1 MRLYF
6 LYHTYM
12 SEAEIN
18 TNLNKEQKQAV
29 EHDNGPLLI
38 VAGAGTGKTTVVTE
52 RIHWLI
58 ENKKLKTDEILAL
71 TFTDKAAGEM
81 EERVDK
87 LLPYGYVDLWISTF
101 HSFCERILKAH
112 ALDIG
117 LPSDFKLINET
128 ESWLLVKKN
137 LDKFTLDYY
146 KPLGNP
152 TKFIHALLKHFSR
165 CKDEEIYAD
174 DYLKYAEELN
184 LNLDNP
190 DKAKHIGDDINVEE
204 LTQEAKRI
212 QEIADAYH
220 IYQQVLLEHNAL
232 DFGDVISYTLK
243 LFKTRPKILKLYQK
257 QFKYILVDEFQDTN
271 WAQYELV
278 KLLAGQDKNITV
290 VGDDDQSI
298 YKFRGASVSNILNFK
313 KDFPEAREIFLQ
325 TNYRNPQVIL
335 DASYDFIQL
344 NNPDRLEVKLQ
355 EQGNKLNKK
364 LTAIDKQRAGIY
376 DWQFLSDLES
386 EVDFVINKII
396 ELNSVN
402 AEFTWNDFAILVRS
416 NDAAGD
422 FIQELEKREVPYQF
436 LAARGLYL
444 KPVIRDIVN
453 YLRLLDDYR
462 ESPAL
467 YRILSMPVLD
477 IPQYQIAN
485 LMYWAGRKNWSLF
498 EIIKN
503 ISTLA
508 NIQPKTVTEIN
519 KLTSWLD
526 KHTLLAREKSVWPVV
541 ISFLQDSGYIKYV
554 ESLSPLESKQQFS
567 YLNQFAQKIKEFEKA
582 SDENKI
588 SDFLT
593 EFEMELEAGDMGTL
607 SWDPDEGP
615 EMIKIMTIHSAK
627 GLEFPYVF
635 IPNMVDKRFPTITR
649 RDPIDIP
656 EALIKDILPTGDSHV
671 QEERRLLYVAMTRA
685 KTGLFLTGAADYGGT
700 RGKKPSQFI
709 TELNFLGES
718 SGHASVQENKILS
731 SKKIKQAKN
740 SVKAEIIKTHNHTST
755 PDKFSFTQL
764 EAFSKCPL
772 QYKYAHI
779 LRIPVRGKHTFSFGK
794 SMHATLQKFFEL
806 VRNQATNQQGDLFA
820 THQATGEITASLKD
834 LLNFYEESWID
845 DWYDNKK
852 HHDDYKAQGKK
863 ALEDFYAEWSQRK
876 PVPEFLEKGF
886 NVKIGDYT
894 IRGVIDRVDRLAN
907 NKIEII
913 DYKTGTSKDLEDLGT
928 AKNQLLI
935 YQLAAEQ
942 VLKEDVDQLTFYYLN
957 DGKKV
962 SFLGTDKQ
970 MDKLQTDVVD
980 IIEKIIAEDFQP
992 TPVPQICKYCDFRDI
1007 CDHAQL

>member
-1 MRLYF
+1 MTETTDI
-6 LYHTYM
+6 H
-12 SEAEIN
+12 N
-18 TNLNKEQKQAV
+18 NLNKEQKQAV
-29 EHDNGPLLI
+29 EHSDGPLLI

-58 ENKKLKTDEILAL
+58 EEQKLRADEILAL

-101 HSFCERILKAH
+101 HAFCERIVKAH
-112 ALDIG
+112 ALDVG
-117 LPSDFKLINET
+117 LPADFKLINQT
-128 ESWLLVKKN
+128 ESWLLIKKN
-137 LDKFTLDYY
+137 LDKFDLDYY

-190 DKAKHIGDDINVEE
+190 EKAKKTNIEE
-204 LTQEAKRI
+204 LDEVKQEANRAK
-212 QEIADAYH
+212 EVADAFHLYN
-220 IYQQVLLEHNAL
+220 QLLLENNSL
-232 DFGDVISYTLK
+232 DFGDVISYCLK

-278 KLLAGQDKNITV
+278 KLLAGKDKNITV

-313 KDFPEAREIFLQ
+313 KDFPNACEIFLQ
-325 TNYRNPQVIL
+325 TNYRNTQEIL

-344 NNPDRLEVKLQ
+344 NNPDRLEIKLQ
-355 EQGNKLNKK
+355 EQGSELNKK
-364 LTAIDKQRAGIY
+364 LIAIDKKRSGMY
-376 DWQFLSDLES
+376 DWQFLPTLED

-396 ELNSVN
+396 ELKATDPDV
-402 AEFTWNDFAILVRS
+402 TWNDFAILVRA
-416 NDAAGD
+416 NDAATD
-422 FIQELEKREVPYQF
+422 FIHEFEKRQIPYQF
-436 LAARGLYL
+436 LAARGLYI

-467 YRILSMPVLD
+467 YRILNMPVLD

-485 LMYWAGRKNWSLF
+485 LMYWAGRKSWSLF
-498 EIIKN
+498 DILKN
-503 ISTLA
+503 ITTISKVNPT
-508 NIQPKTVTEIN
+508 TVKEVN
-519 KLTSWLD
+519 KLVTWID
-526 KHTLLAREKSVWPVV
+526 RHTIIAREKSVWQVV
-541 ISFLQDSGYIKYV
+541 LAFLHDSGYLKYI
-554 ESLSPLESKQQFS
+554 ESLEPLQVKQQFD
-567 YLNQFAQKIKEFEKA
+567 YLNQFAQKIKKFEQATDESKA
-582 SDENKI
+582 

-593 EFEMELEAGDMGTL
+593 EFEMELESGDVGNL

-615 EMIKIMTIHSAK
+615 EMVKIMTIHSAK
-627 GLEFPYVF
+627 GLEFPFVF

-649 RDPIDIP
+649 RDPITIP
-656 EALIKDILPTGDSHV
+656 EVLIKDILPSGDEHI

-685 KTGLFLTGAADYGGT
+685 KTGLFLTGALDYGGT
-700 RGKKPSQFI
+700 RDKKPSQFV
-709 TELNFLGES
+709 TELNLLSETKKKKDKKKKLEKVKPVKS
-718 SGHASVQENKILS
+718 SMAKVDD
-731 SKKIKQAKN
+731 KIKL
-740 SVKAEIIKTHNHTST
+740 
-755 PDKFSFTQL
+755 PDKFSFTQI
-764 EAFSKCPL
+764 EAFKKCPL
-772 QYKYAHI
+772 QYKYSHI
-779 LRIPVRGKHTFSFGK
+779 LRIPVKGKHTFSFGK
-794 SMHATLQKFFEL
+794 SIHTTLQKFFEL
-806 VRNQATNQQGDLFA
+806 VRAKSINKQGGLFDA
-820 THQATGEITASLKD
+820 KKNSGKITTSLKD
-834 LLNFYEESWID
+834 LLKIYEESWIE

-852 HHDDYKAQGKK
+852 QHDDYKKKGKQ
-863 ALEDFYAEWSQRK
+863 ALEDFYKKWSENYQ
-876 PVPEFLEKGF
+876 VPEFLEKGF

-894 IRGVIDRVDRLAN
+894 LKGVIDRVDRLKN

-913 DYKTGTSKDLEDLGT
+913 DYKTGGAKTIKDVNKT
-928 AKNQLLI
+928 QLLI

-942 VLKEDVDQLTFYYLN
+942 VLKEDVDQLTFYYIN
-957 DGKKV
+957 DGKTV

-970 MDKLQTDVVD
+970 VEKLKSDVVET
-980 IIEKIIAEDFQP
+980 IEKIAKGDFTP
-992 TPVPQICKYCDFRDI
+992 TPSQHTCKYCDFKDI
-1007 CDHAQL
+1007 CDYSKA